1 MRSEF
6 KYMVRYDHLESL
18 RKSILN
24 YVDIDSH
31 TPEADDF
38 GQYTVRSIYFDT
50 YKLDYYYEKRSG
62 IKLRKKV
69 RIRSYNEVADH
80 VDNNPP
86 VFLEI
91 KRKTDNFI
99 SKNRSVVD
107 WNNLVPLFDTG
118 DIKKY
123 VVGNGKGSSFAFDEA
138 SRFFYYVKGRG
149 LQPVILITY
158 EREAFFSKFDPYF
171 RVSLDKNIRSMAFP
185 KLKDLFSNDG
195 LNPSF
200 YDYFVLEIK
209 FTGAFPSWMNDIL
222 FKHKFTRE
230 AVSKYKIC
238 LDYYKVWQTQNR
250 VKLYSVG

>member
-6 KYMVRYDHLESL
+6 KYMIRYEHLEDL
-18 RKSILN
+18 RNAMLS

-31 TPEADDF
+31 TPEADNF
-38 GQYTVRSIYFDT
+38 GQYTVRSVYFDT
-50 YKLDYYYEKRSG
+50 YKLDYYYEKRMG
-62 IKLRKKV
+62 IKLRKKI
-69 RIRSYNEVADH
+69 RIRSYNELSYYEDK
-80 VDNNPP
+80 NPP
-86 VFLEI
+86 VFLEV

-99 SKNRSVVD
+99 SKNRSRVD
-107 WNNLVPLFDTG
+107 WNNLQALFDTG
-118 DIKKY
+118 NIERY
-123 VVGNGKGSSFAFDEA
+123 IIGNGNGSTFEFDEA
-138 SRFFYYVKGRG
+138 SRFFYHVKSRN

-185 KLKDLFSNDG
+185 AITDLFATDG

-209 FTGAFPSWMNDIL
+209 FTGAFPSWMADIL
-222 FKHKFTRE
+222 FRFKYTRE

-238 LDYYKVWQTQNR
+238 LDYYKVWHTQNR
-250 VKLYSVG
+250 LKLYSIS